1 MTPQELFR
9 EGRVEEAVQILA
21 ADLRADPSNLQ
32 KRTFL
37 FELLCFLGEY
47 DRARKQLDILSS
59 ENKDSMLGA
68 LTYQAAL
75 NGETLRCEMFE
86 AKKFPVA
93 ASNGSPLRG
102 TINGK
107 PFMSITDADGRVGE
121 RLEVYAAGD
130 YLLISFH
137 DIARLEIEAP
147 KRLRDLLWSPA
158 KLTTGPTF
166 SNREMGEVFIP
177 ALYPLSFQHP
187 DGLVRLGRVTEWCED
202 ESGEQAPYGQKTLL
216 VDGEEFPLLEI
227 RTLEIETP
235 AS

>member
-21 ADLRADPSNLQ
+21 ADLRGDPCNLQ

-47 DRARKQLDILSS
+47 DRARKQLDVLAS

-75 NGETLRCEMFE
+75 NGETMRREMFE
-86 AKKFPVA
+86 TKKFPVA
-93 ASNGSPLRG
+93 ASDSSSIHGA
-102 TINGK
+102 INGK
-107 PFMSITDADGRVGE
+107 PFESITDADGRIGE
-121 RLEVYAAGD
+121 RLEVFAAGD
-130 YLLISFH
+130 YLLISFR
-137 DIARLEIEAP
+137 DIARLEMEAP
-147 KRLRDLLWSPA
+147 RRLRDLLWSPA

-166 SNREMGEVFIP
+166 SSREMGEVFIP
-177 ALYPLSFQHP
+177 ALCPLSFQHP
-187 DGLVRLGRVTEWCED
+187 DGPVRLGRVTEWCED
-202 ESGEQAPYGQKTLL
+202 DSGEQAPYGQKTLL
-216 VDGEEFPLLEI
+216 VDGEEFPFLEI
-227 RTLEIETP
+227 RTLEIGTP